1 MAIKKLADLKK
12 KVSDTTGSSG
22 DGESPFVSLKDG
34 EKKRIRVLQE
44 FDDDSALYD
53 ERRGTIKVIDEHN
66 SPKDFKKS
74 AMCTAET
81 EGRCWACEQTQT
93 GSDIAKKW
101 KPKMRFYANV
111 LVRGVDGASDKVKI
125 LKQGFSDNHVG
136 NNLIEIAEELEQLG
150 GQDLSFSRKGSG
162 MNDTSYNLVPVAP
175 KKLTKEEE
183 QLELIDPLKF
193 IKQIPYDQQAAFY
206 AGEEPEG
213 GDASAWT
220 D

>member
-1 MAIKKLADLKK
+1 MAISKLADLKK
-12 KVSDTTGSSG
+12 KVSATTGNSG

-53 ERRGTIKVIDEHN
+53 ERRGTILVIDEHN
-66 SPKDFKKS
+66 SPKNFKLS
-74 AMCTAET
+74 ARCSVET
-81 EGRCWACEQTQT
+81 EGRCWACEQQNAPEI
-93 GSDIAKKW
+93 GKKW

-111 LVRGVDGASDKVKI
+111 LVRGADGAPDKVKI
-125 LKQGFSDNHVG
+125 LKQGFSDNHIG

-150 GQDLSFSRKGSG
+150 AQDLSFSRKGAG
-162 MNDTSYNLVPVAP
+162 MNDTSYSVVPVAP

-183 QLELIDPLKF
+183 ALDLIDPLKF
-193 IKQIPYDQQAAFY
+193 VKQIPYDQQAAFY
-206 AGEEPEG
+206 SGEEAEG
-213 GDASAWT
+213 GDATAWT